1 MLNLFSILWGINVF
15 LQRNYFTFL
24 TESLKTLPS
33 YSDLNRCP
41 NFLEVWKPFGTK
53 TEQTL
58 RWGLITKRCWVT
70 PLLPQPRTP
79 AFVKTCTGLP
89 RQPLAIALIKYS
101 RIVFS
106 FLFDWDFIHK
116 KILIWVFHQWE
127 KIVLLLFQKA
137 MLTIHYTNICSFATV
152 TRYSWSIL
160 INFVIGNSALELF
173 SRVICYLRLSQHRH
187 SQLKSD
193 KDKAR
198 PCLYYGY
205 HSVNKSCCGF
215 LFCFQLQ
222 ALMTVCSRWQMN
234 THIHMLQKLIPSSN
248 ICLSGSID
256 RAKVKSYELK
266 LQKQESKEL

>member
-53 TEQTL
+53 TEQIL
-58 RWGLITKRCWVT
+58 RWGLITKCCWVT

-89 RQPLAIALIKYS
+89 RQPPAIALIQYS

-127 KIVLLLFQKA
+127 KIVLLLFQKV

-152 TRYSWSIL
+152 TRCSWSIL
-160 INFVIGNSALELF
+160 INFVYRKFSSWVVFKGHLLSAIIPTQAF
-173 SRVICYLRLSQHRH
+173 SVKVRQGQSKTLPLLWLS
-187 SQLKSD
+187 
-193 KDKAR
+193 
-198 PCLYYGY
+198 
-205 HSVNKSCCGF
+205 
-215 LFCFQLQ
+215 
-222 ALMTVCSRWQMN
+222 
-234 THIHMLQKLIPSSN
+234 
-248 ICLSGSID
+248 
-256 RAKVKSYELK
+256 
-266 LQKQESKEL
+266 